1 MSENIVIRVRAITF
15 GELIEEALQAE
26 DAGEKDLCLRQ
37 LFWRNRKSNLW
48 NAAAARTDA
57 IGFVFGKML
66 GLCKKPKISE
76 SISALLH
83 YTVIV
88 PKPLKIALSD
98 TISCEVDTFIIEI
111 LKSLV
116 GPKNVLKTRFE
127 EKPDFRYWDF
137 WVFPEK
143 DGHFVGDDA
152 CSPYSLVCLEEDFND
167 KLLTIARVLG
177 WDKILLS
184 EKVLSAVVI
193 SQPEE
198 TEN

>member
-1 MSENIVIRVRAITF
+1 MSENIVIRVRGITF

-26 DAGEKDLCLRQ
+26 GSGAEDLCLRQ
-37 LFWRNRKSNLW
+37 LFRRNRKSNLW

-66 GLCKKPKISE
+66 GLCKKPKIGE

-88 PKPLKIALSD
+88 PKSLQIALSD
-98 TISCEVDTFIIEI
+98 TISCKVDTFIVEI

-116 GPKNVLKTRFE
+116 GSKNVLKTRFE
-127 EKPDFRYWDF
+127 EKSDFGYWDF

-143 DGHFVGDDA
+143 DGRFNGEDA

-177 WDKILLS
+177 WDKTLLS
-184 EKVLSAVVI
+184 EKALSAVVI

-198 TEN
+198 TED